1 MVLKRQIFEFGFFYS
16 NVEHS
21 ASSSLKFTQ
30 VNYILFTSYLKFTSK
45 ILNLLFVLKVDVS
58 LIDWNLV
65 IKHKFNLNSRLLISN
80 FISWCNIISTHI
92 TPVFHSHGNQSIG
105 LHQSSIAWFLYE
117 CIIGLI
123 WVKLHYHVYN
133 LLVMYH

>member
-30 VNYILFTSYLKFTSK
+30 VNYILFTSYLKFTSE

-80 FISWCNIISTHI
+80 FIS
-92 TPVFHSHGNQSIG
+92 
-105 LHQSSIAWFLYE
+105 
-117 CIIGLI
+117 
-123 WVKLHYHVYN
+123 
-133 LLVMYH
+133 